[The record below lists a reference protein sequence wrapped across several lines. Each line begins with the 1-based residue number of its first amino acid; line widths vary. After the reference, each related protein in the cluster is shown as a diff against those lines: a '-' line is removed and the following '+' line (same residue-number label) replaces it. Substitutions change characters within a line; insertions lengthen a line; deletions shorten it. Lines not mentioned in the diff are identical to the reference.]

1 MIGNFYLPIN
11 YFFVFYPAHHQLR
24 NNLHHKNIS
33 GGKAKKPNSLLNR
46 ELGFLLCRN
55 LELTNIFLSIIL
67 YSTKLTIVN
76 QKRLGVSLMKKLL
89 LGIALVFILGVSV
102 FYLNI
107 YHSYTAYQKL
117 SETDKIEYSLRSP
130 ISYMIMKDSLF
141 WVNDI

>member
-76 QKRLGVSLMKKLL
+76 QKIRSEFNEKVTIRNCFS
-89 LGIALVFILGVSV
+89 
-102 FYLNI
+102 FY
-107 YHSYTAYQKL
+107 SRGFGFL
-117 SETDKIEYSLRSP
+117 SQYLS
-130 ISYMIMKDSLF
+130 
-141 WVNDI
+141 